1 MEGPTSEVFAGLWV
15 HLLGCA
21 RVSRVC
27 VCVGKGTFCV
37 GLWLNQ
43 PQILTYNAQGQGVS
57 PGKRMAAV
65 LTHNRN
71 IAGRVGAHRE
81 GWKGPVSLAGL
92 QSPHPSARHNQA
104 QAGAWSCPL
113 IRSIFNFNCL
123 PEKEAAAAR
132 ESRSHIPTSRKG
144 ALRWGLAWPARGP
157 PASPTSEVRFANLK
171 PSRCTPVCKGLIFF
185 FLKQKQK
192 NQGLPPHPIFSL
204 LFSFC
209 NIIRRSFD
217 IYKITK
223 DYPHLLEM
231 GLTPG
236 RNQPAPQGC
245 QLSNTSPP
253 ALLFLLPESPPC
265 PPLSSGRWQQTND
278 RAAGRSWGW
287 VCG

>member
-1 MEGPTSEVFAGLWV
+1 MEGPASEVFVWAPGAPLPPGL
-15 HLLGCA
+15 HQGLSGL
-21 RVSRVC
+21 C

-43 PQILTYNAQGQGVS
+43 PQILTYNVQGQGVS

-132 ESRSHIPTSRKG
+132 ESRSHIPTSRRG

-157 PASPTSEVRFANLK
+157 PLVLYLK
-171 PSRCTPVCKGLIFF
+171 
-185 FLKQKQK
+185 
-192 NQGLPPHPIFSL
+192 
-204 LFSFC
+204 
-209 NIIRRSFD
+209 
-217 IYKITK
+217 
-223 DYPHLLEM
+223 
-231 GLTPG
+231 
-236 RNQPAPQGC
+236 
-245 QLSNTSPP
+245 
-253 ALLFLLPESPPC
+253 
-265 PPLSSGRWQQTND
+265 
-278 RAAGRSWGW
+278 
-287 VCG
+287 